1 MRSTPSGRGRAL
13 ELEQH
18 FIVDPDRDPGLA
30 DASTAFALNHGILSR
45 FTAFVAVDHEAVN
58 PGGVRQVVQEV
69 EAPLPWCAE
78 ASDSSPSQE
87 MLSMSVRAA
96 MPAIVFDMEESPAA
110 PAVYAT
116 AMVAAL
122 RAGLVKM
129 EEASDEAAAGL
140 VAEGRDLI
148 ASLESGLLEELQ
160 PRLTNFLLEARKRMA
175 QPADPDRRRFWWRDR
190 G

>member
-1 MRSTPSGRGRAL
+1 MEHR
-13 ELEQH
+13 
-18 FIVDPDRDPGLA
+18 FVVDPDRDPGLA
-30 DASTAFALNHGILSR
+30 DASTAFSLNHGILSR

-58 PGGVRQVVQEV
+58 PGGELRQVVQEV

-78 ASDSSPSQE
+78 ASDSSLSQE
-87 MLSMSVRAA
+87 RLSQAMSVRAA

-110 PAVYAT
+110 PAVDA
-116 AMVAAL
+116 ASMMVAL

-129 EEASDEAAAGL
+129 EEALGDAAAGL

-160 PRLTNFLLEARKRMA
+160 PRLTDWLLQIRERMA
-175 QPADPDRRRFWWRDR
+175 QPADPDRRRSWWRDR